1 MTQPGVDFG
10 GRFRRQ
16 EDRIDGTLNTGKVLA
31 AVAGMVLLL
40 LGVLLRPQPL
50 VFLVVAVLVALFV
63 RAFIQWRGV
72 LGDASHLAR
81 DLDDLVRAVAEGRE
95 VEHLLASA
103 PLQDER
109 YRGLALTVGAA
120 SPSRPDLALAAGG
133 LLEPLDARLEEAASY
148 RPILV
153 LGGLFGTVLFFA
165 FELGRPSLVAGAI
178 AELLPGLQGAL
189 LSTLTGLLGSALLGY
204 YVGRAD
210 RERSLLEA
218 DLLAFVRGPLW
229 ARLETERTVTEGED
243 DATFWSL
250 AAQELR
256 RLREDTTS
264 MYLSVANQVNGYAAA
279 LEQIQQ
285 RLSSLP
291 AMKVPKELA
300 HLSGVAQGFEQGM
313 KAMNEGVRVLV
324 AAVDIASTDLPERLV
339 QRVAAIQEEQDL
351 QRKSLVSLDRTLAG
365 LSERLRAIDLE
376 SVPPELARLSGEVR
390 REGQKIEEIHGATRS
405 QAGLVQRLEEQTRLL
420 EESRTS
426 LDDTRDQL
434 REATA
439 EVGTSTRL
447 LDDVAGTFQTSGGE
461 IENAARRLAETH
473 GSIEALSGAV
483 DRSLGNLARQVDVVR
498 SAQQE
503 IQQTAAREDTLQRL
517 DAKVSRLQ
525 SVVQWVERV
534 HRAPLMRVLTSPW
547 LPERLRRRRDGQEP

>member
-1 MTQPGVDFG
+1 MTQPGLDFG
-10 GRFRRQ
+10 GRFHRQ
-16 EDRIDGTLNTGKVLA
+16 AERIETILTAGTALAGGAGIVL
-31 AVAGMVLLL
+31 VLLA
-40 LGVLLRPQPL
+40 VLLRPQPL
-50 VFLVVAVLVALFV
+50 VFLVVAVLLVLFLVAFV
-63 RAFIQWRGV
+63 QWQGILR
-72 LGDASHLAR
+72 DAAHLAR
-81 DLDDLVRAVAEGRE
+81 DLDDMVRVVAEGRE
-95 VEHLLASA
+95 VEGLLASA

-109 YRGLALTVGAA
+109 YRGLALAMGVA
-120 SPSRPDLALAAGG
+120 SPIRSDLALAAGG

-165 FELGRPSLVAGAI
+165 FELGRPSLIGGAI

-229 ARLETERTVTEGED
+229 LRLETERTVTEGED
-243 DATFWSL
+243 NATFWSL

-256 RLREDTTS
+256 RLREDTSS

-300 HLSGVAQGFEQGM
+300 HLSGVAQGFEHGM

-339 QRVAAIQEEQDL
+339 QRVEAIQEEQDL
-351 QRKSLVSLDRTLAG
+351 HRKSLVSLDRSLAG

-376 SVPPELARLSGEVR
+376 SVPPELTRLSGEVR
-390 REGQKIEEIHGATRS
+390 RTGQRIEEIHGATRS
-405 QAGLVQRLEEQTRLL
+405 QVGLVARLEEQNRLL
-420 EESRTS
+420 DVTRKALEG
-426 LDDTRDQL
+426 TRDQL

-439 EVGTSTRL
+439 ELGTSTGL
-447 LDDVAGTFQTSGGE
+447 LNDVVGTLQTSGRAM
-461 IENAARRLAETH
+461 ENAAKRTSETH
-473 GSIEALSGAV
+473 GSIEALSGTV
-483 DRSLGNLARQVDVVR
+483 SRSLESLDMRLEAIHD
-498 SAQQE
+498 AQQE
-503 IQQTAAREDTLQRL
+503 IKHIAARETSLQRI
-517 DAKVSRLQ
+517 DAKLSRLQ
-525 SVVQWVERV
+525 SVVHWVERA
-534 HRAPLMRVLTSPW
+534 HRAPLVRVLTSPW
-547 LPERLRRRRDGQEP
+547 LPERLRRRRNGQEP